1 MILYSVS
8 NVYLSHMHM
17 DISHV
22 VYIFCHFL
30 KILTFYRYVKHA
42 LATNDNSADNLI
54 ISQLYQLHSL
64 AFVIKEDG
72 MELCSGTNSMEK
84 EGYGK
89 IIIYWISERNR

>member
-17 DISHV
+17 YIGHV
-22 VYIFCHFL
+22 VFFCHFS
-30 KILTFYRYVKHA
+30 KKVTFYRYVKHD

-54 ISQLYQLHSL
+54 ISQLYQLHTL

-72 MELCSGTNSMEK
+72 MELEVQ
-84 EGYGK
+84 
-89 IIIYWISERNR
+89 IP

>member
-8 NVYLSHMHM
+8 NVCLFVTYA
-17 DISHV
+17 HV
-22 VYIFCHFL
+22 HWSYS
-30 KILTFYRYVKHA
+30 ILLPLLEKVTFYRYLKHD

-72 MELCSGTNSMEK
+72 MELVVQIPWKKKVMAK
-84 EGYGK
+84 
-89 IIIYWISERNR
+89 